1 MVTHVGRGLIFEGQP
16 RPTPRGR
23 VPALRILRVPCYL
36 CVHPLSQNCQ
46 IWHNTYGEGLVLGGS
61 LLGGSHALP
70 SRGRSLVLGYAGCR
84 LVAKIIETLLSLLA
98 GQKQLKKLTVHQW
111 IVFCHMTLVYYIR
124 RARLIIVATF
134 FNTYDEVYVYTA
146 R

>member
-1 MVTHVGRGLIFEGQP
+1 MRASHAPPQGGGSQRSEFYGFLAIYAYTLCR
-16 RPTPRGR
+16 
-23 VPALRILRVPCYL
+23 RIAKFD
-36 CVHPLSQNCQ
+36 
-46 IWHNTYGEGLVLGGS
+46 ITYGEGLVLGGS

-111 IVFCHMTLVYYIR
+111 IVFCHMTSVYYIR